1 MDSYFKVLDDIQL
14 SKKPLDTLPQT
25 TECCKDTHNYVQ
37 GLGVIQCRLCESVI
51 SNIIESP
58 EWKYYGADSKGSDQ
72 NRCGMPTN
80 ALLPQSSLGSS
91 VSTKNR
97 TQATNKI
104 GMYQRWNSMPYK
116 ERSLYKVFNDI
127 DSKCVC
133 NDLPRI
139 ISSTAKS
146 LYRIISETKIS
157 RGKNRIGII
166 AACVYNACKECN
178 VPRTINELSELFAID
193 SKVMTKGCKNYTEI
207 MRLSKT
213 DISRIQN
220 IKSIDLGDFIE
231 RFSHNLQL
239 SDKEITIII
248 RVSEICQELQLISDN
263 TPPSMAAGCIY
274 MYVKYT
280 DKQMSKKEIS
290 DVCKISE
297 VTVNK
302 CYKKIDTNVVIL
314 DFLKSVCG
322 SLHDDSE

>member
-1 MDSYFKVLDDIQL
+1 MDSYFSILDEIQAE
-14 SKKPLDTLPQT
+14 SKIDTGLMTQET
-25 TECCKDTHNYVQ
+25 RRECCMNDANFVQ
-37 GLGVIQCRLCESVI
+37 GLGVIMCKVCETVV

-58 EWKYYGADSKGSDQ
+58 EWKYYGSESKGSDQ

-127 DSKCVC
+127 DSKCVG

-139 ISSTAKS
+139 ISTTAKS

-157 RGKNRIGII
+157 RGSNRTGII

-178 VPRTINELSELFAID
+178 VPRTINELSELFSIEP
-193 SKVMTKGCKNYTEI
+193 KVMTKGCKNYTEI

-220 IKSIDLGDFIE
+220 IKSIDLGDFVE

-239 SDKEITIII
+239 SQREINIII
-248 RVSEICQELQLISDN
+248 RIAEICQEFHLISDN

-274 MYVKYT
+274 MYVKHT
-280 DKQMSKKEIS
+280 DKPISKKSIS
-290 DVCKISE
+290 EVCKISE

-302 CYKKIDTNVVIL
+302 CYKKIDTNEVIL
-314 DFLKSVCG
+314 DFLKSVIP
-322 SLHDDSE
+322 SVN